1 MFTRRLSLVLGIF
14 SISLMA
20 APAFAQTTGTDPQSK
35 PRKVKAEP
43 ARAFKEWIVG
53 VEPIIL
59 PEVRAACKK
68 LQTDNE
74 RENFIGEFWHLR
86 DPDPDTAENEY
97 RDGYYE
103 RLAYV

>member
-1 MFTRRLSLVLGIF
+1 MFTRRLPLVLGIF
-14 SISLMA
+14 SVSLIA
-20 APAFAQTTGTDPQSK
+20 APAFAQTAGTDPQTK

-43 ARAFKEWIVG
+43 AGAFKEWIVG

-59 PEVRAACKK
+59 PEERAAWKK

-74 RENFIGEFWHLR
+74 RESFIGEFWHLR

-97 RDGYYE
+97 RE
-103 RLAYV
+103 